1 LIEKMPCVSLIMNGL
16 VKQAVLP
23 IWLDGFVSKKFD
35 QEGLMQMITRF
46 GEVKRSDREGLMQM
60 IIRFDEVKF

>member
-1 LIEKMPCVSLIMNGL
+1 MNGL
-16 VKQAVLP
+16 VKQAVLS